1 MTINADALLNQ
12 TILNALSPSKLPSTD
27 DFKAELQ
34 RQLIE
39 NLQSQKKEDM
49 VQSDASV
56 EDFKRELSSMGAV
69 NFLQALNSEKIEALM
84 EKKKAELM
92 DALGLGESTQ
102 PPLSGE
108 ERKSALQTL
117 EDLLADFQ
125 KELIEK
131 TKAEDTLKKN
141 NQMLSSLLKAF

>member
-12 TILNALSPSKLPSTD
+12 TMLNALLPSKLPSTD

-49 VQSDASV
+49 VQSDALV

-69 NFLQALNSEKIEALM
+69 NFLQALNMEKIETLM

-92 DALGLGESTQ
+92 DALGLSESTQ

>member
-12 TILNALSPSKLPSTD
+12 TLLNALSPSKLPSTD
-27 DFKAELQ
+27 DFEAELQ

-39 NLQSQKKEDM
+39 NLQAQKKED
-49 VQSDASV
+49 VAQSDASI
-56 EDFKRELSSMGAV
+56 EEFKRELSSMGAV
-69 NFLQALNSEKIEALM
+69 NFLQALNMEKIETLM

-92 DALGLGESTQ
+92 ESLGLSENTQ

-108 ERKSALQTL
+108 ERESALQTL

-125 KELIEK
+125 KELMEK
-131 TKAEDTLKKN
+131 TKAEDALKKN
-141 NQMLSSLLKAF
+141 NQMLTSLLKAF

>member
-12 TILNALSPSKLPSTD
+12 TMLNALSPSKLPSTD

>member
-12 TILNALSPSKLPSTD
+12 TMLNVLSPSKLPSTD
-27 DFKAELQ
+27 DFEAELQ

-39 NLQSQKKEDM
+39 NLQAQKKED
-49 VQSDASV
+49 VAQSDASI
-56 EDFKRELSSMGAV
+56 EEFKRELSSMGAV
-69 NFLQALNSEKIEALM
+69 NFLQALNMEKIETLM

-92 DALGLGESTQ
+92 ESLGLSESTQ

-117 EDLLADFQ
+117 ENLLADFQ
-125 KELIEK
+125 KELMEK
-131 TKAEDTLKKN
+131 TKAEDALKKN
-141 NQMLSSLLKAF
+141 NQILSSLLKAF

>member
-1 MTINADALLNQ
+1 M
-12 TILNALSPSKLPSTD
+12 LNALSPSKLPSTD

>member
-1 MTINADALLNQ
+1 
-12 TILNALSPSKLPSTD
+12 
-27 DFKAELQ
+27 
-34 RQLIE
+34 
-39 NLQSQKKEDM
+39 
-49 VQSDASV
+49 
-56 EDFKRELSSMGAV
+56 
-69 NFLQALNSEKIEALM
+69 
-84 EKKKAELM
+84 M